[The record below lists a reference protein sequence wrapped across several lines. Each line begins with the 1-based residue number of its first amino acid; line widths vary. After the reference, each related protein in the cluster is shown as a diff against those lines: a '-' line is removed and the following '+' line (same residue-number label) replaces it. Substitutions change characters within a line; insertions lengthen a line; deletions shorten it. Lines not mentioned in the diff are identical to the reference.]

1 MEAASRLKEHWLF
14 RLEPRGIARFAL
26 LADLLGSLLASILL
40 FVVERLGLFSA
51 WDYPGDIPRE
61 PAPFWDS
68 LYAHLYA
75 FGFWAPGIGL
85 VLVLLYVIPVM
96 VLLRRFGLAGPL
108 TALSIAVLPGLL
120 ISVWALGLGLLFVG
134 FGLSVALVFCGLAYR
149 RHVV

>member
-1 MEAASRLKEHWLF
+1 MEEASRLKEHWLF

-40 FVVERLGLFSA
+40 FVVERLGLFSS
-51 WDYPGDIPRE
+51 WDYPGNIPHE
-61 PAPFWDS
+61 FASFWDS
-68 LYAHLYA
+68 LYAHLLFEVFVA
-75 FGFWAPGIGL
+75 GIGL
-85 VLVLLYVIPVM
+85 VVVLLYVIPVM

-120 ISVWALGLGLLFVG
+120 ISVWALGLGLFFVG

-149 RHVV
+149 RHVL